1 MKLVVIADTHGAFRP
16 LFEQHKD
23 KIAEANLVCILGDM
37 YRLEVQLLYD
47 FVKVPIIA
55 IHGNHDVEDTYSG
68 MDIYM
73 LHQSSVMLS
82 NGLVVAGFEGSS
94 KYKPSQ
100 IYGVTQD
107 ESIEECIKIPICD
120 ILVCHDGPLGYC
132 GDIHDVAHCGL
143 KGITDYINRVQPK
156 ILFYGHHHK
165 NRNYKIGNTDCY
177 NVYELGMFDIE
188 DGKVV
193 NYTSY
198 NL

>member
-1 MKLVVIADTHGAFRP
+1 MKLAIVADTHGAFRP

-37 YRLEVQLLYD
+37 YRPEVQLLSD
-47 FVKVPIIA
+47 FVKVPIVA

-68 MDIYM
+68 MNIYM
-73 LHQSSVMLS
+73 LHQTAAELS
-82 NGLVVAGFEGSS
+82 NGLTLAGFEGSS

-100 IYGVTQD
+100 VYGFTQE
-107 ESIEECIKIPICD
+107 ESLVECNKIPICD
-120 ILVCHDGPLGYC
+120 ILLCHDGPLGYC
-132 GDIHDVAHCGL
+132 GEVNDIAHCGL
-143 KGITDYINRVQPK
+143 QGITDYINRVKPK

-165 NRNYKIGNTDCY
+165 NRNYKIGDTDCY
-177 NVYELGMFDIE
+177 NVYELGIFDIE

-193 NYTSY
+193 NYTNY

>member
-1 MKLVVIADTHGAFRP
+1 MKLAVIADTHGALRP

-37 YRLEVQLLYD
+37 YRSEVQLLYD

-55 IHGNHDVEDTYSG
+55 IHGNHDVEDTYSE

-100 IYGVTQD
+100 IYGFTQG